1 MKVMKE
7 NDVFSL
13 SKSVEAMVIGEQDV
27 VVLPVGTVVSVV
39 LVFGDPSAP
48 VAYEVEAFLEDSGR
62 YALGTVEALDIQ

>member
-1 MKVMKE
+1 MKE

-13 SKSVEAMVIGEQDV
+13 SKPVEATVIDEHDV

-48 VAYEVEAFLEDSGR
+48 VAYEVEAFLDDSGR
-62 YALGTVEALDIQ
+62 YALATVEARDIR

>member
-1 MKVMKE
+1 MEIMKE

-13 SKSVEAMVIGEQDV
+13 SEPVEAMAIGEHEV

-39 LVFGDPSAP
+39 LAFRDPSAP

-62 YALGTVEALDIQ
+62 YALATVGVLDI